1 MKYQR
6 ERKLVKAKFTTSLSL
21 KMSTGKINKQ
31 YQTNY
36 SPIQKK
42 IYSFKTWVGTS
53 KFFIFAWNMFI
64 EYHFPLL

>member
-42 IYSFKTWVGTS
+42 YIALKLELELQNSLS
-53 KFFIFAWNMFI
+53 
-64 EYHFPLL
+64 LLETCS

>member
-42 IYSFKTWVGTS
+42 NI
-53 KFFIFAWNMFI
+53 
-64 EYHFPLL
+64 

>member
-6 ERKLVKAKFTTSLSL
+6 ERKLEKAKFTTSLSL

-36 SPIQKK
+36 SPMQKK
-42 IYSFKTWVGTS
+42 KYIALKLELEHQNSLSLLKTCS
-53 KFFIFAWNMFI
+53 
-64 EYHFPLL
+64 

>member
-36 SPIQKK
+36 SPMQKKK
-42 IYSFKTWVGTS
+42 IYSLKLELEHQNSLSLLKTCS
-53 KFFIFAWNMFI
+53 
-64 EYHFPLL
+64 

>member
-42 IYSFKTWVGTS
+42 IYSFKT
-53 KFFIFAWNMFI
+53 
-64 EYHFPLL
+64 